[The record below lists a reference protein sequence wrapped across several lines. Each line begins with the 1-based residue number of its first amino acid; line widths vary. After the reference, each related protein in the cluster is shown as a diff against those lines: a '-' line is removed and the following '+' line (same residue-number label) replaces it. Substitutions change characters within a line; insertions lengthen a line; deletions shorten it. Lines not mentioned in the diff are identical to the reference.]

1 MLWAGERQK
10 VLRVDDPLE
19 LSASLSPSVKS
30 PPDILST
37 FQRHDT
43 APIIA
48 LNARD
53 GFVIDTALKIDQ
65 LQANLRILTRD
76 LGQLS
81 AKLVE
86 LQESA
91 AQDDRS
97 YVYLQSE
104 RRSRDAKLD
113 EMVRN
118 FRDLKAR
125 LDRMDVRSDGD
136 FHAYNSFEAVSRKL
150 AELEQASEDA
160 KKSKRGDT
168 LRACLIAGAMITAAA
183 IIALSMMLSP
193 ASTLG

>member
-1 MLWAGERQK
+1 
-10 VLRVDDPLE
+10 VLRVDDPME

-65 LQANLRILTRD
+65 LQANLRILTRE
-76 LGQLS
+76 LSQLS
-81 AKLVE
+81 AKLAE

-113 EMVRN
+113 EMVRS

-125 LDRMDVRSDGD
+125 LDRMEVRSDGY
-136 FHAYNSFEAVSRKL
+136 FHAYTSFEAVSRKL
-150 AELEQASEDA
+150 AELEEASEEA

-183 IIALSMMLSP
+183 IVALSMMLSP

>member
-1 MLWAGERQK
+1 MLRAGERQK
-10 VLRVDDPLE
+10 VLRVDDPME

-43 APIIA
+43 SPIIA
-48 LNARD
+48 LSARD

-65 LQANLRILTRD
+65 LQASFRILTRE
-76 LGQLS
+76 LSQLS
-81 AKLVE
+81 SKLAE

-91 AQDDRS
+91 AREDRS

-104 RRSRDAKLD
+104 RRARDAKLD
-113 EMVRN
+113 EMVRS

-125 LDRMDVRSDGD
+125 LDRMEVRSAGD

-150 AELEQASEDA
+150 AELEQASEEA
-160 KKSKRGDT
+160 KHSKRGDT

-183 IIALSMMLSP
+183 IIALSIMLSP

>member
-1 MLWAGERQK
+1 
-10 VLRVDDPLE
+10 
-19 LSASLSPSVKS
+19 
-30 PPDILST
+30 
-37 FQRHDT
+37 
-43 APIIA
+43 
-48 LNARD
+48 
-53 GFVIDTALKIDQ
+53 
-65 LQANLRILTRD
+65 
-76 LGQLS
+76 QLS

-86 LQESA
+86 VQESA

-97 YVYLQSE
+97 YVFLQSE
-104 RRSRDAKLD
+104 RRARDAKLD
-113 EMVRN
+113 EMVRS

-125 LDRMDVRSDGD
+125 LDRIEVRAGGD

-183 IIALSMMLSP
+183 IIALSIIFSP

>member
-1 MLWAGERQK
+1 MLCAGERQK

-30 PPDILST
+30 PPDILGT
-37 FQRHDT
+37 FQRHET

-53 GFVIDTALKIDQ
+53 GFVIDITLKIDQ
-65 LQANLRILTRD
+65 LQANLRILTRE

-97 YVYLQSE
+97 YVFLQSE
-104 RRSRDAKLD
+104 RRSRDAKVE
-113 EMVRN
+113 EMVRS

-125 LDRMDVRSDGD
+125 LDRMDVRSAGD

-150 AELEQASEDA
+150 AELEQASEEV
-160 KKSKRGDT
+160 KNSKRGDT
-168 LRACLIAGAMITAAA
+168 LRACFIAGAMITAAA